1 MDEFMKRAF
10 LLAKKADPF
19 PNPKVGAIIVK
30 NGKIIGEGYHKKAGL
45 PHAEIE
51 AMEDAKR
58 RGEAVKGSTLYV
70 TLEPCSHTN
79 KRTPPCTGAI
89 IRGGIRKVVYAMKD
103 PNPLVRGAAEL
114 EKAGL
119 EVTGPTDQKKA
130 ASMNIRYSHQIG
142 RKPFVA
148 IKMAMS
154 ADGKTA
160 TRTGD
165 SKWIGCKEEREFVGR
180 LRSEFDA
187 VMIGAGTLAMDDPKL
202 TSRIPGGRDPLRIVV
217 DGKLKIPE
225 SAGVLQNPDGKTII
239 ATCEKA
245 PQIKIKELATMTH
258 AHIFVCGKNE
268 VDLKALTEALA
279 GLGVKKILI
288 EGGSELNAKAIE
300 AGIVDRI
307 YLFLAPKI
315 IGGKG
320 AKGVIGGKGIA
331 KISETIKLKNM
342 KVRKVGCDLLLQ
354 FDVIR

>member
-1 MDEFMKRAF
+1 MNKFMRRAF
-10 LLAKKADPF
+10 SLAKKADPF
-19 PNPKVGAIIVK
+19 PNPKVGALIVK
-30 NGKIIGEGYHKKAGL
+30 NGKIIGEGHHKKAGL

-51 AMEDAKR
+51 AIEDARR

-89 IRGGIRKVVYAMKD
+89 IRSGIRKVVYAMKD
-103 PNPLVRGAAEL
+103 PNPLVSGAAEL
-114 EKAGL
+114 KRAGV
-119 EVTGPTDQKKA
+119 EVAGPTDQK
-130 ASMNIRYSHQIG
+130 ASMNLKYIAHIS

-180 LRSEFDA
+180 LRGGYDA

-202 TSRIPGGRDPLRIVV
+202 TARIPGGRDPLRIIV

-245 PQIKIKELATMTH
+245 PGHKIRRLATKTQ
-258 AHIFVCGKNE
+258 AHVFVCGKSE
-268 VDLKALTEALA
+268 VDLKALTQALA

-288 EGGSELNAKAIE
+288 EGGSELNASAIE

-307 YLFLAPKI
+307 YLFLAPKL
-315 IGGKG
+315 IGGKD
-320 AKGVIGGKGIA
+320 AKGVIGGKGIGKMSDA
-331 KISETIKLKNM
+331 IPLKNM
-342 KVRKVGCDLLLQ
+342 KVRKIGCDILLQ
-354 FDVIR
+354 FDVSR